1 MSILSDEDKMTVLN
15 SLRDFV
21 VRVLSDTDNRTP
33 EEIHILPAITKIL
46 LDENYLLELPK
57 K

>member
-1 MSILSDEDKMTVLN
+1 MSDEDKMTVLN

-33 EEIHILPAITKIL
+33 EEIRILPAITKIL